1 MFCLLVMPQGQPSP
15 INEGG
20 EQPPPL
26 PPRTSGRANS
36 TVDRTILQQLHQRNS
51 TMSLQNHQQQSASLM
66 DAEWY
71 WGNISRYGETLHV
84 FCVCTVGIL
93 QLDVN

>member
-26 PPRTSGRANS
+26 PPRTTGRANS

-71 WGNISRYGETLHV
+71 WGNISRYGETQHI
-84 FCVCTVGIL
+84 FCV
-93 QLDVN
+93 